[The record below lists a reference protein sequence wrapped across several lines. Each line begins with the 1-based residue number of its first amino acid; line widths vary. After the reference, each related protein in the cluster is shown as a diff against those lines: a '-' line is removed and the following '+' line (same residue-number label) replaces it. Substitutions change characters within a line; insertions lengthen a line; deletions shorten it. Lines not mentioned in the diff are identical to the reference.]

1 MRLFAIVSL
10 GLISLISAKPAF
22 PPSTTSLTSDVRALD
37 SANVA
42 RRVRVNVAN
51 EYARSVAP
59 LGADGRVVD
68 TPEVAAARAAHATA
82 HVNAKINLAKEAA
95 RSDDDVSESP
105 KTNDS
110 AVTALGAV
118 VGPDGRVLDT
128 PEVVAARAA
137 HNVAHVNER
146 INLANEAAR
155 SSNVFARIA
164 DGSLIPLVL
173 SNGVVAA
180 LVSVGPEDRSLVT
193 PEALASSQKLTND
206 ALPVAGPAVA
216 YGGLIY

>member
-82 HVNAKINLAKEAA
+82 HINAKINLAKEAA

-110 AVTALGAV
+110 AVTALGAA